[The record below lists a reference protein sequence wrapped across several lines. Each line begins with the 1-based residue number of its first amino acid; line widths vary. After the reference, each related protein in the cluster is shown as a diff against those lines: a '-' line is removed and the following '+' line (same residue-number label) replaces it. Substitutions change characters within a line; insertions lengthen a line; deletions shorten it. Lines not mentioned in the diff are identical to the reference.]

1 MIKKILIPLFLS
13 FVLVSAAPL
22 KIGEKTPDFELKN
35 ALGETVSLSDYQ
47 GKIVVLESVNYNC
60 PFVKKFY
67 RPGKMQAW
75 QKEYAE
81 KGVVWLSVSSSA
93 PNKSGYYEG
102 KKLLKVIEQNNTDPS
117 LYLVDASGTV
127 GRTYGA
133 KTTPHFF
140 IVNPQQ
146 ELIYQGAID
155 SIRSTSSK
163 DIDKAENYVK
173 LALNSALS
181 GQPVATTETKAY
193 GCGVK
198 Y

>member
-1 MIKKILIPLFLS
+1 MIKKLLLPLLLS
-13 FVLVSAAPL
+13 FTILSAAPL
-22 KIGEKTPDFELKN
+22 KIGDKAPDFALKN

-47 GKIVVLESVNYNC
+47 GKIVVFESVNYNC

-67 RPGKMQAW
+67 GSGKMQAW

-81 KGVVWLSVSSSA
+81 KGVIWLSVASSA

-102 KKLLKVIEQNNTDPS
+102 KELLKVIEQNNANPS
-117 LYLVDASGTV
+117 LYLVDASGKV
-127 GRTYGA
+127 GRAYGA
-133 KTTPHFF
+133 KATPHFF
-140 IVNPQQ
+140 ILNPQQ
-146 ELIYQGAID
+146 KLIYQGAID

-163 DIDKAENYVK
+163 DINKAKNYVK

-181 GQPVATTETKAY
+181 GQTVATPETKAY
-193 GCGVK
+193 GCRVK